1 MTAFRLPSSLAAMGL
16 VAAASV
22 LSLSASSHPPG
33 QPSRDWRL
41 ARLPRVLLWAW
52 ERPVRFPALPSTV
65 GVAYLAGTL
74 VLAHDDVIERP
85 RLQPLVVSPS
95 TRMAAVVRIEVDERR
110 RPPLTDAQ
118 AHRAA
123 ERILTLASRPR
134 VIALQIDFD
143 ATSRERPFY
152 AALLAR
158 LRRLMPADWP
168 LSITALASWCLG
180 DPWIRDVP
188 VDEAIP
194 MLFRMGAD
202 GGAVRSRLDA
212 GQDFSL
218 AVCRASLGVSL
229 DEPAGRL
236 PSDRRRY
243 VFNPKAWNE
252 RAVAQALELAA
263 PVR

>member
-1 MTAFRLPSSLAAMGL
+1 MPTGICCGPASCALNI
-16 VAAASV
+16 AASPNTATRP
-22 LSLSASSHPPG
+22 LPTSRIAPWHHP
-33 QPSRDWRL
+33 SI
-41 ARLPRVLLWAW
+41 
-52 ERPVRFPALPSTV
+52 
-65 GVAYLAGTL
+65 GTL
-74 VLAHDDVIERP
+74 GASGVIP
-85 RLQPLVVSPS
+85 GAFFVSSDTEFAPN
-95 TRMAAVVRIEVDERR
+95 TRTGIASFGG
-110 RPPLTDAQ
+110 LN
-118 AHRAA
+118 A
-123 ERILTLASRPR
+123 EPVKVTTFVTFSSFDRPR
-134 VIALQIDFD
+134 VMALQIDFD

-152 AALLAR
+152 GALLAQ

-243 VFNPKAWNE
+243 VFNPTTWNE
-252 RAVAQALELAA
+252 RAVAQALRLAA
-263 PVR
+263 SVR

>member
-1 MTAFRLPSSLAAMGL
+1 
-16 VAAASV
+16 
-22 LSLSASSHPPG
+22 
-33 QPSRDWRL
+33 
-41 ARLPRVLLWAW
+41 
-52 ERPVRFPALPSTV
+52 
-65 GVAYLAGTL
+65 
-74 VLAHDDVIERP
+74 
-85 RLQPLVVSPS
+85 
-95 TRMAAVVRIEVDERR
+95 
-110 RPPLTDAQ
+110 
-118 AHRAA
+118 
-123 ERILTLASRPR
+123 
-134 VIALQIDFD
+134 
-143 ATSRERPFY
+143 
-152 AALLAR
+152 
-158 LRRLMPADWP
+158 
-168 LSITALASWCLG
+168 
-180 DPWIRDVP
+180 

-252 RAVAQALELAA
+252 RAVARALELAA